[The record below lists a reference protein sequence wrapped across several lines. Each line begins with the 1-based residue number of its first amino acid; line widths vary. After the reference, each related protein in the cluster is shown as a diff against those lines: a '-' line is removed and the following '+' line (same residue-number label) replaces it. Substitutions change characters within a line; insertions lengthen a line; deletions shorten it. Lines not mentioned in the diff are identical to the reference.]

1 MEIWIAID
9 TKTNRLVGF
18 GDRGTADQAGNQHTL
33 LSGNKTKT
41 RTLKV
46 GMTIM
51 E

>member
-1 MEIWIAID
+1 MKVWIAVD
-9 TKTNRLVGF
+9 TKTNKIVGF
-18 GDRGTADQAGNQHTL
+18 GDRSIADQAGNRHSL

-46 GMTIM
+46 GMTII